1 MDGVASLFKVISS
14 RFVSAVFNA
23 RKVFFE
29 ASFKGAS
36 SFTEVELSAFGA
48 MNDVYNVVILCYVL
62 LPCLVLIG
70 QLIQAASC

>member
-29 ASFKGAS
+29 ASVKGAS
-36 SFTEVELSAFGA
+36 SFTEVELRAFGA
-48 MNDVYNVVILCYVL
+48 MNDVYNVV
-62 LPCLVLIG
+62 G
-70 QLIQAASC
+70 QAAELLRDVHLGLRARYNV